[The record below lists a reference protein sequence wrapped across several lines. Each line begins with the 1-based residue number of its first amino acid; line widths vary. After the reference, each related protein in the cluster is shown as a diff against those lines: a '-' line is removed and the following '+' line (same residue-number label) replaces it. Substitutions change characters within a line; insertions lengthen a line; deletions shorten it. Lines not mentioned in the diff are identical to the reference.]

1 MNMRLESADHRRLS
15 IAWMLLVAV
24 MAAVFAVRLQGVARD
39 GIDLFFGFVIVGLA
53 ATALA
58 YAVCSVRLIDGGV
71 LVRNGPRSHRI
82 RSTDIVGVGR
92 MQLGSRLA
100 PAAEHRSGTSYL
112 VLELASGVE
121 VVCYGLSWETSLRR
135 RSDGPDALDQL
146 EARLRAHCGLEPA
159 AP

>member
-1 MNMRLESADHRRLS
+1 
-15 IAWMLLVAV
+15 MLLVAV

-39 GIDLFFGFVIVGLA
+39 GIDLFFGFVIAGLA

-58 YAVCSVRLIDGGV
+58 YAVCSVRLIDDGV

-100 PAAEHRSGTSYL
+100 PSAEHRPGTCYL

-135 RSDGPDALDQL
+135 RSDGPEALDAI
-146 EARLRAHCGLEPA
+146 EARLRSHCGLEPA